1 MHKSTRLVSVAF
13 SYVALIVGLF
23 ALPSVGHGDGVTYPV
38 LNWIPPTSL
47 AGGSPCEFFTFPAP
61 ATTTPPTPPTTCP
74 TTSTAGAK
82 EVTGIIPMWLSSDTS
97 NSVVYNFAMVGK
109 DPSVKGSAGTTIDT
123 KIVPLRFTSA
133 SPALTF
139 DPENNDSCSPKRTPA
154 LNMVQQSPV
163 FKAGN
168 TPYLKTIGT
177 AQFVSLFQRAN
188 FWTYT
193 QPTAASPS
201 YEVTLS
207 QVLTNSEE
215 NVKHTISIIGAI
227 PAPPDTNPANLTTPP
242 YSINGVVQTDSTW
255 CDPLAIIDVNELD
268 TLLQTQ
274 IIPALK
280 GPGVTPTT
288 LPIFLLSNV
297 AMSYTVLFTS
307 PVDASLN
314 TSTTYCCI
322 LGYHNAYPSAS
333 TGATAGKLQTYIVAN
348 YDTTS
353 GTANGK
359 TYSGAFPAAPDLVAL
374 ANMIAGW
381 MDNPT
386 TLNTTPAW
394 SGTINGSTGNQNT
407 LEVAYPPAVGGG
419 LATFT
424 MPNKTVYHV
433 QNLAF
438 KSWFYCDQGSANS
451 GFGGSYSLSL
461 AVAPLSTPNPLC
473 P

>member
-1 MHKSTRLVSVAF
+1 MHKSARLVSVAF
-13 SYVALIVGLF
+13 SYVALLCGVFAMPTVGQGASL
-23 ALPSVGHGDGVTYPV
+23 TV
-38 LNWIPPTSL
+38 LNWIPPNS
-47 AGGSPCEFFTFPAP
+47 FPAG
-61 ATTTPPTPPTTCP
+61 TTLE
-74 TTSTAGAK
+74 SLDSANLLI
-82 EVTGIIPMWLSSDTS
+82 TGTKASGTIPMWLCSAAASPSAQCNTTYS
-97 NSVVYNFAMVGK
+97 FAMVGK
-109 DPSVKGSAGTTIDT
+109 NPTVKGSGGTTIDT
-123 KIVPLRFTSA
+123 KIVPIRFTSA

-154 LNMVQQSPV
+154 LNMVQQSPLFRAV
-163 FKAGN
+163 TLPG
-168 TPYLKTIGT
+168 TLKPIGT

-193 QPTAASPS
+193 QPKAASPS

-280 GPGVTPTT
+280 SPGVTPTT
-288 LPIFLLSNV
+288 LPIFLFSNV
-297 AMSYTVLFTS
+297 AMSYTV
-307 PVDASLN
+307 VDTTVNPN

-322 LGYHNAYPSAS
+322 LGYHNAYLSQS
-333 TGATAGKLQTYIVAN
+333 TGATAGKVQTYIVAN

-353 GTANGK
+353 GSNFP
-359 TYSGAFPAAPDLVAL
+359 GAFPAAPDLVAL

-386 TLNTTPAW
+386 TLNTTPSW
-394 SGTINGSTGNQNT
+394 TGTINGSSGDQNA
-407 LEVAYPPAVGGG
+407 LEVAYPPAVDGG
-419 LATFT
+419 LATIT

-451 GFGGSYSLSL
+451 GFGGSYSFSLSL
-461 AVAPLSTPNPLC
+461 TVAPLSTPNPNC